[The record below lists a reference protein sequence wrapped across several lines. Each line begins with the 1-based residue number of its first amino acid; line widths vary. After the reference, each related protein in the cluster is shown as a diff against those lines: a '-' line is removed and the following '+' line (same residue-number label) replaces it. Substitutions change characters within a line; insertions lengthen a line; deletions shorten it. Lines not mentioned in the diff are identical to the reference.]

1 MGVHW
6 RPRILFASHLTL
18 SSQRKFVLELRAGHA
33 LLSFFAVRSGAAV
46 VHVAVFN
53 EQVLLYIT
61 HFSIMCNCE
70 GPRADATRMVAS
82 DWARISLV
90 LGGALYDYVL
100 AAEMVYSFDG
110 VTRSADCV
118 LRTL

>member
-1 MGVHW
+1 
-6 RPRILFASHLTL
+6 
-18 SSQRKFVLELRAGHA
+18 
-33 LLSFFAVRSGAAV
+33 
-46 VHVAVFN
+46 
-53 EQVLLYIT
+53 
-61 HFSIMCNCE
+61 
-70 GPRADATRMVAS
+70 MVAS